1 MKFAV
6 TRGRNAQGNLTDEA
20 KAWAV
25 ALGREY
31 IPRLKNES
39 LEELLVKYNLDALL
53 LATQN
58 GPQIYNRE
66 GILRFH
72 PGMAVLR
79 LENLCK
85 GLKDNFTTACALQP
99 GEKFLDCTLGLGGD
113 SAIAAYLVGET
124 GKVVGLEASQPLW
137 FLVKQ
142 GLEHYQCENPLL
154 TKALRRITAL
164 NVKAEEYLVTL
175 PADSFSVL
183 YFDPMFRHP
192 IKASSN
198 MVPLRPVAYT
208 MPLTKEVLKVALQ
221 VATKVVIKE
230 HTEKVLSEL
239 GCEEIVGG
247 KYSHVKYGILR
258 R

>member
-39 LEELLVKYNLDALL
+39 LEELLAKYNLDALL

-208 MPLTKEVLKVALQ
+208 MPLTKEVLKEALQ
-221 VATKVVIKE
+221 VAPKVVIKE